1 MKVLQLGKHYPFYYG
16 GIEKFYFDLAIELN
30 KQSIECDIF
39 CANENK
45 SNKIFYEENVKI
57 ISFGRFA
64 FKASTSLSYKVFSEL
79 NKIVKQYDIL
89 HVHLPDPMIVVAL
102 FVLRP
107 KQPIILHWHSDIV
120 KQKTLKKLFL
130 PFQNWILN
138 RANKIIATSPNYI
151 ESSEDLNN
159 YRYKCMAIPS
169 GLNPNRLVVNDK
181 RLEELENKYKGKR
194 IIYFF
199 GRMAEYKGVE
209 YLIESIQYFPEQYH
223 FIISGGGD
231 TIQYQDIA
239 KKINIEDKITFT
251 GRIENEEVGA
261 YYKLCDLFVL
271 PSITRNEAFGL
282 VQCEAMYFGKPIVS
296 TNIEG
301 SGVSYVNKNNETGLI
316 VPIKEPQAIY
326 EACVKIINNDKLYKK
341 FSINTKLRFNKMFHI
356 NSITREIITV
366 YKEVIKNDNKK

>member
-1 MKVLQLGKHYPFYYG
+1 MKILQLGKHYPFHYG
-16 GIEKFYFDLAIELN
+16 GIEKFYFDLAKELN
-30 KQSIECDIF
+30 KQNIECDIF
-39 CANENK
+39 CANESK
-45 SNKIFYEENVKI
+45 VNKIFSEDGVKI
-57 ISFGRFA
+57 ISYGRFA

-79 NKIVKQYDIL
+79 KKVINQYDVL

-120 KQKTLKKLFL
+120 KQKISKKLFL

-151 ESSEDLNN
+151 ESSVDLQ
-159 YRYKCMAIPS
+159 YIKSKCIAIPS

-181 RLEELENKYKGKR
+181 RLEELKNKYKGKK

-209 YLIESIQYFPEQYH
+209 YLIQSVQYFSNHFH

-231 TIQYQDIA
+231 IAQYKQMV
-239 KKINIEDKITFT
+239 KQMNIEDKVTFT

-282 VQCEAMYFGKPIVS
+282 VQCEAMYFGKPVVS

-301 SGVSYVNKNNETGLI
+301 SGVSYVNKNEETGLI
-316 VPIKEPQAIY
+316 VPIKEPKAIY
-326 EACVKIINNDKLYKK
+326 DACKKIIENDELYRK
-341 FSINTKLRFNKMFHI
+341 FSSNAKLRFKKLFHI
-356 NSITREIITV
+356 KSIANEITKV
-366 YKEVIKNDNKK
+366 YKEVIKDDNKK

>member
-1 MKVLQLGKHYPFYYG
+1 MKILQLGKHYPFHYG

-30 KQSIECDIF
+30 QQNIECDIF

-45 SNKIFYEENVKI
+45 YNKIFYEDNVKV

-64 FKASTSLSYKVFSEL
+64 FKASTSLSYKVFFEL
-79 NKIVKQYDIL
+79 KKIINQYDVL

-120 KQKTLKKLFL
+120 KQKKLKKLFL
-130 PFQNWILN
+130 PFQNWILH

-151 ESSEDLNN
+151 ESSEDLQDVKS
-159 YRYKCMAIPS
+159 KCIAIPS
-169 GLNPNRLVVNDK
+169 GLNPNRLVVNNK
-181 RLEELENKYKGKR
+181 RLEELENKYKGKK

-209 YLIESIQYFPEQYH
+209 YLIQSVQYFSNYYH

-231 TIQYQDIA
+231 TVEY
-239 KKINIEDKITFT
+239 KKMVKQMNIEDKVTFT

-282 VQCEAMYFGKPIVS
+282 VQCEAMFFGKPVVS
-296 TNIEG
+296 TNIED
-301 SGVSYVNKNNETGLI
+301 SGVSYVNKNEETGLI
-316 VPIKEPQAIY
+316 VPIKEPKAIY
-326 EACVKIINNDKLYKK
+326 DACKTIIDNDELYEK
-341 FSINTKLRFNKMFHI
+341 FSSNAKLRFDKMFHI
-356 NSITREIITV
+356 NSIAKEITKI
-366 YKEVIKNDNKK
+366 YKEVIKDDNKK